1 MTVDIIAGIVLCVL
15 VYILIGVLIINLIRS
30 CDFVII
36 VILLWPIIGLSLLLA
51 HMRKEFKNFVCYLK
65 EKWR

>member
-1 MTVDIIAGIVLCVL
+1 MTVDIITGIVVCVL
-15 VYILIGVLIINLIRS
+15 VYILIGVLVIHLIGS
-30 CDFVII
+30 YDFMII
-36 VILLWPIIGLSLLLA
+36 VILLWPIIGLLFLLA